1 MVQILEM
8 QQVVIEDREEQE
20 RLQQQEEL
28 AKTAAKVRRVQERVA
43 SGPISCQIPVKLI
56 THH

>member
-20 RLQQQEEL
+20 RLRQQEEL

-43 SGPISCQIPVKLI
+43 SAPKFLLS
-56 THH
+56 